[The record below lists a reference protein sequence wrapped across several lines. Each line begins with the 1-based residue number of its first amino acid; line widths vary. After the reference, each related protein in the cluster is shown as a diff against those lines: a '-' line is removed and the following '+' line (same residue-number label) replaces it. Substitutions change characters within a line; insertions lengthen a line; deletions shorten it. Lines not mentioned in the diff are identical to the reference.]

1 MVDESD
7 NTEDDN
13 HHGYHYDDYHDD
25 DYHENHE
32 KSTVEI
38 WLGRPDIRSHR

>member
-7 NTEDDN
+7 NKEDDN
-13 HHGYHYDDYHDD
+13 HHDYHYDDYHDD
-25 DYHENHE
+25 DYDDHE

>member
-13 HHGYHYDDYHDD
+13 HHDYHYDDYHDD
-25 DYHENHE
+25 HE

-38 WLGRPDIRSHR
+38 WLGPPDIRSHR

>member
-7 NTEDDN
+7 NKEDDN
-13 HHGYHYDDYHDD
+13 YHDYHYDDYHDD
-25 DYHENHE
+25 DYDDHE

>member
-7 NTEDDN
+7 NKEDDN
-13 HHGYHYDDYHDD
+13 HHDYHYDDY
-25 DYHENHE
+25 ENHE
-32 KSTVEI
+32 KPTVEI

>member
-7 NTEDDN
+7 NKEDHN
-13 HHGYHYDDYHDD
+13 HHDCQFDDDHDD
-25 DYHENHE
+25 DDYDDHE

-38 WLGRPDIRSHR
+38 WLGPPDIRSHQ

>member
-7 NTEDDN
+7 NKEDDN
-13 HHGYHYDDYHDD
+13 HHDYHYD

-32 KSTVEI
+32 KPTVEI

>member
-1 MVDESD
+1 MVDD
-7 NTEDDN
+7 NKEDDN
-13 HHGYHYDDYHDD
+13 HPDYHYDDYHDD
-25 DYHENHE
+25 DYDDHE

>member
-7 NTEDDN
+7 NKEDDN
-13 HHGYHYDDYHDD
+13 HHHYLFD

-32 KSTVEI
+32 KPTVEI